1 MNQKKI
7 KDLSRKGIAL
17 LRPTYEK
24 WSMILTTR
32 KAGRRFSLHFP
43 HTDAN
48 AAKRGGLIS
57 V

>member
-17 LRPTYEK
+17 LRPTYEE

-32 KAGRRFSLHFP
+32 EAGCSFSLHFP
-43 HTDAN
+43 DTDAN
-48 AAKRGGLIS
+48 AAKRGGL
-57 V
+57 VLV